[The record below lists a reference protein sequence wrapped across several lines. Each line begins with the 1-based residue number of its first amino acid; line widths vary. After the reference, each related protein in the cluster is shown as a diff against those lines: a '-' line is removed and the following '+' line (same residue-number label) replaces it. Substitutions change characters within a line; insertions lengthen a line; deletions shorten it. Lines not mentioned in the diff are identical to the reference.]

1 LSHTVK
7 LVNIIRHI
15 CWKQTISIAYPIKIL
30 HIFDKLFIDSD
41 KKPA

>member
-30 HIFDKLFIDSD
+30 HTFDKPFIGSD
-41 KKPA
+41 KKPV